1 MRLKH
6 YAVTIFV
13 ALLAAFTLSGA
24 ATVGASANVANAGKG
39 CLIEWGVNAPGTDH
53 NAGPGDNR
61 NAEFLR
67 FTNTTGAPLDVEG
80 WWVQDN
86 FPHTYKLEAN
96 KAGAPLPVGSP
107 FRSELGAVGPADD
120 HFVMPAGSQV
130 YVYNGAGTD
139 GNPTNLTAALY
150 RSYVH
155 HFNNAGDTMSLRDL
169 DGTAVSWVT
178 FTPFRTRHAC

>member
-1 MRLKH
+1 MIKRII
-6 YAVTIFV
+6 AACVI
-13 ALLAAFTLSGA
+13 ALGSITLTGS
-24 ATVGASANVANAGKG
+24 TSVASADPANVGHA
-39 CLIEWGVNAPGTDH
+39 CLIEWGVNAPGADH

-96 KAGAPLPVGSP
+96 KVGAPLPVGSP
-107 FRSELGAVGPADD
+107 FRSAGVDTVVGTSDD
-120 HFVMPAGSQV
+120 RFVMPAGSQV

-150 RSYVH
+150 RSYIH
-155 HFNNAGDTMSLRDL
+155 HFNNAGDTMSVRDL
-169 DGTAVSWVT
+169 GGTAVTWVT

>member
-6 YAVTIFV
+6 YAATIFI

-24 ATVGASANVANAGKG
+24 ATVGASANVTNVGHA

-61 NAEFLR
+61 NYEFLR

-86 FPHTYKLEAN
+86 FPHVYKLEAN

-150 RSYVH
+150 RNYVH
-155 HFNNAGDTMSLRDL
+155 HFNNAGDTMSIHDS
-169 DGTAVSWVT
+169 DGTTVSWVT